1 VLDFSGANKR
11 GSCHDAGK
19 KQAGYRMPIYALDGV
34 LPQLDA
40 DCWVAPNATLIG
52 KVRLAK
58 GASVWFGAVLRGDN
72 DWISVGENSNIQD
85 NSVVHA
91 DPGQPVLIGANV
103 TIGHRVTV
111 HSAHIGDGTLIGM
124 GTTVL
129 NGAQVGRDCLVGA
142 GALITEGKQFE
153 NGSMIL
159 GAPAAVRRA
168 LTQGELAG
176 LKLSAAVYTANAAR
190 FRAGLKIQS

>member
-19 KQAGYRMPIYALDGV
+19 KQAEYRMPIYALDGV
-34 LPQLDA
+34 TPQLDA

-72 DWISVGENSNIQD
+72 DWIAVGENSNIQD

-91 DPGQPVLIGANV
+91 DPGQPVQIGANV
-103 TIGHRVTV
+103 TIGHRVIV
-111 HSAHIGDGTLIGM
+111 HSARVDDGALIGM
-124 GTTVL
+124 GSILL
-129 NGAQVGRDCLVGA
+129 NGAHVGRDCLVGA
-142 GALITEGKQFE
+142 GALLTEGKQFE
-153 NGSMIL
+153 DGTMIL
-159 GAPAAVRRA
+159 GAPAAMRRA
-168 LTQGELAG
+168 LTEAERAG
-176 LKLSAAVYTANAAR
+176 LKLSAAIYTANAAR
-190 FRAGLKIQS
+190 FRTGLKFLS